1 MIKDE
6 GGKLTL
12 FQGMKMLDIA
22 CSSFLMQNCP
32 GNVHAAFLASLIM
45 TKSAV
50 LVLSLLSTRQEK
62 KTKWKR
68 RMEVKV
74 RQWSLADW

>member
-22 CSSFLMQNCP
+22 CSSLLMQNCP
-32 GNVHAAFLASLIM
+32 GNVHAAFLASLIR

-62 KTKWKR
+62 KKTKWKR
-68 RMEVKV
+68 LMEVKV
-74 RQWSLADW
+74 RNGV